1 MEFCHS
7 LSKLRHLKIDNASR
21 YREMK
26 DFEAAKEAILEIYN
40 SEYLSQEEKRE
51 FEHILDDISRPSVA
65 PH

>member
-1 MEFCHS
+1 
-7 LSKLRHLKIDNASR
+7 
-21 YREMK
+21 MK